1 MGGNLRVELG
11 TSCNNAAERD
21 GGIQLSRVQTT
32 RNARRGGGFP
42 GGWLVVQQIL
52 NQRRS
57 ESGWALE
64 LRLVD
69 VD

>member
-1 MGGNLRVELG
+1 MLPR
-11 TSCNNAAERD
+11 EREE

-32 RNARRGGGFP
+32 RNARKGKEEGGAAMFP

-57 ESGWALE
+57 ESGCGGL
-64 LRLVD
+64 LNV
-69 VD
+69 V

>member
-1 MGGNLRVELG
+1 MLPR
-11 TSCNNAAERD
+11 ERD
-21 GGIQLSRVQTT
+21 EGGIQLSRVQTT
-32 RNARRGGGFP
+32 RNARRKGREGGSLE
-42 GGWLVVQQIL
+42 GWLVVQQIL

-57 ESGWALE
+57 ESDWALE